1 MADKPAGTGAPGKDG
16 GVQQVLAIPA
26 EVRRAFAIPEVIKS
40 LEGAPGDYAATA
52 CFEMHSVSTVIQIQV
67 TVVLRT
73 NSPYTVLGGSLSG
86 DLVDPV
92 ARSWAVT
99 GSFGITGEL
108 TSAEGLATDSL
119 TLRAEVEPVV
129 GDPEAVQGGIQ
140 SLIILGWLRPPLA
153 YPGIWGVDG
162 ELDPFSP
169 AFYCNTLFKG
179 WQPCSQ
185 EDRL

>member
-1 MADKPAGTGAPGKDG
+1 M
-16 GVQQVLAIPA
+16 
-26 EVRRAFAIPEVIKS
+26 
-40 LEGAPGDYAATA
+40 
-52 CFEMHSVSTVIQIQV
+52 
-67 TVVLRT
+67 
-73 NSPYTVLGGSLSG
+73 
-86 DLVDPV
+86 
-92 ARSWAVT
+92 T

-129 GDPEAVQGGIQ
+129 GDPEAVQGERTVAHH
-140 SLIILGWLRPPLA
+140 SWLARPPLA

>member
-1 MADKPAGTGAPGKDG
+1 MADNPASKAAAGENGGAH
-16 GVQQVLAIPA
+16 QVLAIPA
-26 EVRRAFAIPEVIKS
+26 EVRRALAIPEVFAS
-40 LEGAPGDYAATA
+40 LDGGPGDYAATA
-52 CFEMHSVSTVIQIQV
+52 CFEMHSLSTVIQIQV
-67 TVVLRT
+67 TVDLRT

-86 DLVDPV
+86 DLIGPL

-119 TLRAEVEPVV
+119 TLRAEVDPVV
-129 GDPEAVQGGIQ
+129 PSEPQAEAVHGGIQ

-162 ELDPFSP
+162 QLDPFSP
-169 AFYCNTLFKG
+169 AFYCTTLFKG
-179 WQPCSQ
+179 WQPCS
-185 EDRL
+185 